1 MDILI
6 LMQVTPKEISSLL
19 HRIHL
24 FDQLN
29 PEQLSSLVKSIF
41 VYEYKPGDYIY
52 RENASAENFFIIY
65 QGQVSIDIESL
76 SAPKQLW
83 VLSEDDYFGEDV
95 LTEEHLRR
103 TDAKASKQTVLL
115 AISRSELFF
124 ILEENI
130 HLLPSFRLIR
140 NSYEK
145 LIRQVPSWIKPE
157 EATRFI
163 SRPSPSYL
171 FIHSLLPIILIA
183 ITLFLG
189 IWFYFQ
195 TDLSVLILFPLAAA
209 FIIFGAAWLV
219 WNLVDWSNDYFLV
232 TKRRVIF
239 LEKVLLL
246 YESRQETP
254 LAAILSISKQTSLIG
269 RLFGFSNI
277 AIRTYTGV
285 LYFRHIS
292 LPDHVIR
299 LLTEQWE
306 RAKKQLSMEDREE
319 MEILLREKM
328 ISADPHPEPE
338 IPTDDFSGRTT
349 IKSGWL
355 IGILASIFGMRTED
369 EAVITYRTHWFILM
383 QKIVMPSFFLV
394 IVFVFLSFLSGF
406 LSAEGM
412 TNPLVLLTSGLLIGA
427 TLWWIYQFIDWRND
441 CYLITKDSL
450 VDINRKPLGLEDRRT
465 APIKNI
471 QTVEYKRNGFLGILL
486 NFGTVF
492 IRIGDTEFTFDNV
505 HNPSQVQKE
514 IFDRYNTLISLEKKN
529 QLQAE
534 RKRMAAWMEA
544 YHHVIMEREEREE

>member
-1 MDILI
+1 
-6 LMQVTPKEISSLL
+6 MQVTPREISNLL

-24 FDQLN
+24 FDHLN
-29 PEQLSSLVKSIF
+29 QDQLSALVKSIV
-41 VYEYKPGDYIY
+41 VYEYKPGEYIY
-52 RENASAENFFIIY
+52 REDASAENFFFIY
-65 QGQVSIDIESL
+65 QGEVSIGIESL
-76 SAPKQLW
+76 PKPKQLW
-83 VLSEDDYFGEDV
+83 MLTEDDYFGEDV

-103 TDAKASKQTVLL
+103 TYAKASKLTILL
-115 AISRSELFF
+115 AISRPDVFTL
-124 ILEENI
+124 LEENI
-130 HLLPSFRLIR
+130 QLLPSFRIIED
-140 NSYEK
+140 SYEK
-145 LIRQVPSWIKPE
+145 LIRKEPSWIKSE

-163 SRPSPSYL
+163 SRSSMAYL
-171 FIHSLLPIILIA
+171 LIHSLLPIIWVA
-183 ITLFLG
+183 MALFLG

-195 TDLSVLILFPLAAA
+195 TDLSVSILFPLTGA
-209 FIIFGAAWLV
+209 FVIFGIAWLA
-219 WNLVDWSNDYFLV
+219 WNLVDWSNDYFLI

-254 LAAILSISKQTSLIG
+254 LAAIISISKQTNPIG

-292 LPDHVIR
+292 HPDAVIR

-306 RAKKQLSMEDREE
+306 RAKKRLSVEDREE
-319 MEILLREKM
+319 MELLLREKM
-328 ISADPHPEPE
+328 IPDESSQKPYSSAAA
-338 IPTDDFSGRTT
+338 FSGNMTV
-349 IKSGWL
+349 KSGWL
-355 IGILASIFGMRTED
+355 IGFLATLFGMRAVD
-369 EAVITYRTHWFILM
+369 ESVITYRTHWFILIK
-383 QKIVMPSFFLV
+383 KIGLPSFFLV
-394 IVFVFLSFLSGF
+394 LFFFFISFFSGF
-406 LSAEGM
+406 FTDEWL
-412 TNPLVLLTSGLLIGA
+412 TNPLVVILTGLSIIVG
-427 TLWWIYQFIDWRND
+427 LWWIYQFVDWRND

-450 VDINRKPLGLEDRRT
+450 VDFNRKPLGLEDRRT

-471 QTVEYKRNGFLGILL
+471 QTVEYKRNGIWGILF

-514 IFDRYNTLISLEKKN
+514 IFDRYNTLMNLEKKS

-544 YHHVIMEREEREE
+544 YHHVIMEREDMGE

>member
-1 MDILI
+1 
-6 LMQVTPKEISSLL
+6 MQVTPREISNLL

-24 FDQLN
+24 FDQLDQD
-29 PEQLSSLVKSIF
+29 QLTAMVNTIV
-41 VYEYKPGDYIY
+41 VYEYKPGEYIY
-52 RENASAENFFIIY
+52 REDASAENLFLIY
-65 QGQVSIDIESL
+65 QGEVSIGIESL
-76 SAPKQLW
+76 PTPKQLW
-83 VLSEDDYFGEDV
+83 ILTEDDYFGEDV
-95 LTEEHLRR
+95 LAEEHLRR
-103 TDAKASKQTVLL
+103 TYAKASKKTVLL
-115 AISRSELFF
+115 AISRSELFNL
-124 ILEENI
+124 LEENI
-130 HLLPSFRLIR
+130 RLLPSFRLIED
-140 NSYEK
+140 SYEK
-145 LIRQVPSWIKPE
+145 LIRKEPSWIKPE

-163 SRPSPSYL
+163 SRSSMAYIL
-171 FIHSLLPIILIA
+171 FHSSFPIIWIA
-183 ITLFLG
+183 FALFLG
-189 IWFYFQ
+189 FWFYFR
-195 TDLSVLILFPLAAA
+195 TDLSVLLLFPLSGAC
-209 FIIFGAAWLV
+209 IIFGTAWLA
-219 WNLVDWSNDYFLV
+219 WNLVDWSNDYNLV

-285 LYFRHIS
+285 LYFKHIS
-292 LPDHVIR
+292 HPDAVIR

-306 RAKKQLSMEDREE
+306 RAKQRLSMEDREE

-328 ISADPHPEPE
+328 IPDETNQKPDSSAAY
-338 IPTDDFSGRTT
+338 FSGSTT

-355 IGILASIFGMRTED
+355 IGFLATLFGMRAED
-369 EAVITYRTHWFILM
+369 ESVITYRTHWFILIK
-383 QKIVMPSFFLV
+383 KIGLPSIFLIFFFLL
-394 IVFVFLSFLSGF
+394 ISFL
-406 LSAEGM
+406 LSYPAADWM
-412 TNPLVLLTSGLLIGA
+412 TNPFALLLTGLSVIA
-427 TLWWIYQFIDWRND
+427 ALWWIYQFVDWRND

-471 QTVEYKRNGFLGILL
+471 QTVEYKRNGILGILL

-514 IFDRYNTLISLEKKN
+514 IFDRYNTLMNLEKKN

-534 RKRMAAWMEA
+534 RKRMAAWMDA
-544 YHHVIMEREEREE
+544 YHHVIMEREDMDE

>member
-1 MDILI
+1 
-6 LMQVTPKEISSLL
+6 MQVTPREISSILQ
-19 HRIHL
+19 RIHL
-24 FDQLN
+24 FNLLTQDQLSVVAK
-29 PEQLSSLVKSIF
+29 LMV
-41 VYEYKPGDYIY
+41 VYEYKPGEYIY
-52 RENASAENFFIIY
+52 REDSSAENFYIIY
-65 QGQVSIDIESL
+65 EGQVGIGIESL
-76 SAPKQLW
+76 PTPKQLW
-83 VLSEDDYFGEDV
+83 VLNEDDYFGEDV

-103 TDAKASKQTVLL
+103 TYAKASKHTVLL
-115 AISRSELFF
+115 AISRPELLNL
-124 ILEENI
+124 LEESI
-130 HLLPSFRLIR
+130 HLLPSFRLIED
-140 NSYEK
+140 SYEK
-145 LIRQVPSWIKPE
+145 LIRNEPSWIKPE

-163 SRPSPSYL
+163 SRSSMAFL
-171 FIHSLLPIILIA
+171 LIHSTLPIIWTTIA
-183 ITLFLG
+183 VFLG

-195 TDLSVLILFPLAAA
+195 TDLSVLILFPLTGA
-209 FIIFGAAWLV
+209 FVIFGVTWLA

-254 LAAILSISKQTSLIG
+254 LAAIISISKQTSLIG
-269 RLFGFSNI
+269 HLFGFSNI

-285 LYFRHIS
+285 LYFKHIS
-292 LPDHVIR
+292 HPDAVIR

-306 RAKKQLSMEDREE
+306 RAKNRLSMEDREE

-328 ISADPHPEPE
+328 VSDETNLKPDSSLA
-338 IPTDDFSGRTT
+338 DFSGSTT

-355 IGILASIFGMRTED
+355 IGFLATLFGMRAED
-369 EAVITYRTHWFILM
+369 ESVITYRTHWFILIK
-383 QKIVMPSFFLV
+383 KIGLPSLLLV
-394 IVFVFLSFLSGF
+394 IFFVFISFLSGF
-406 LSAEGM
+406 VTNEWM
-412 TNPLVLLTSGLLIGA
+412 TNPLVLLLTGLSIIA
-427 TLWWIYQFIDWRND
+427 ALWWIYQFVDWRND

-471 QTVEYKRNGFLGILL
+471 QTVEYKRNGILGILL
-486 NFGTVF
+486 NFGTVY

-514 IFDRYNTLISLEKKN
+514 IFDRYNTLMNLEKKN

-544 YHHVIMEREEREE
+544 YHHVFMEREDMDE